1 MSVKRKGSFR
11 VSLGK
16 ISPGRGK
23 DPTGS
28 EAVTE
33 VASHE
38 DAGRR
43 KGHPGEG
50 SFYRLLKDSF
60 WSPMS

>member
-1 MSVKRKGSFR
+1 MSVKGKGSFC
-11 VSLGK
+11 VSLGG
-16 ISPGRGK
+16 ISPGRRK

-50 SFYRLLKDSF
+50 FFYV
-60 WSPMS
+60 